1 MIDPVFPAIDTPTLA
16 LARAIIQLTLAGL
29 VIWTGS
35 RDERRAGTRWW
46 AAGLALHGISLLFY
60 LVRYAP
66 LDSLITAANHL
77 TLGLSS
83 ACFLIGFWRFGHR
96 PVQHAL
102 IVLIVAIPAISLLV
116 WEWWMPIARWRILLT
131 ASSQLIFLAALQAVL
146 ASAPRREMAGI
157 YRVLRLCS
165 IGYGLLLFWAYGSLV
180 ELLPTA
186 ARVPPGYHGVLFSV
200 GSMLFLL
207 ALAVGFLALQY
218 AQLACRHAD
227 QARTDWLTGLL
238 NRRGLAQGAEETR
251 ARLPHDATSAV
262 LALDID
268 RFKAIN
274 DRYGHAA
281 GDRVLRVLAWEL
293 TRRAGPDAVVARVG
307 GEEFQVLLP
316 GTDSDRAIRFAEA
329 LREGCSRLEISTKS
343 GTIRPTVSIGVALLT
358 RDQSLDDAAH
368 RADAALY
375 RAKDAGRDR
384 VEIDPAATSV

>member
-1 MIDPVFPAIDTPTLA
+1 MNGAVFPAIDTSTLA

-29 VIWTGS
+29 IIWTGS
-35 RDERRAGTRWW
+35 RQEQRAGTHWW

-77 TLGLSS
+77 TLGVSS
-83 ACFLIGFWRFGHR
+83 ACFLVGFWRFGHR
-96 PVQHAL
+96 PVRYGLVA
-102 IVLIVAIPAISLLV
+102 LIVAIPAVSLLV

-131 ASSQLIFLAALQAVL
+131 ASSQLIFLAVLQAVL

-157 YRVLRLCS
+157 YRVLRACTVA
-165 IGYGLLLFWAYGSLV
+165 YALLLFWAYGSLV
-180 ELLPTA
+180 ELLPNA

-207 ALAVGFLALQY
+207 ALAVGALALQY
-218 AQLACRHAD
+218 AQLACGHAD

-238 NRRGLAQGAEETR
+238 NRRGLAQAADEMR
-251 ARLPHDATSAV
+251 ARRAATSTSAV

-268 RFKAIN
+268 RFKAVN
-274 DRYGHAA
+274 DRHGHAA
-281 GDRVLRVLAWEL
+281 GDRVLRMIAWEL
-293 TRRAGPDAVVARVG
+293 TRRAGPEAVVARVG

-316 GTDSDRAIRFAEA
+316 DTDIGRANRCAES
-329 LREGCSRLEISTKS
+329 LRDACSRLEVHTGSEV
-343 GTIRPTVSIGVALLT
+343 IRPSVSIGVALLG
-358 RDQSLDDAAH
+358 RDEALDDAAR

-375 RAKDAGRDR
+375 RAKTAGRDR
-384 VEIDPAATSV
+384 VEIDPAAQPA

>member
-1 MIDPVFPAIDTPTLA
+1 MIEPVFPAIDTSTLA

-35 RDERRAGTRWW
+35 RGEQRAGTHWW
-46 AAGLALHGISLLFY
+46 AAGLALHGVSLLFY
-60 LVRYAP
+60 LVRYSP

-83 ACFLIGFWRFGHR
+83 ACFLIGFWRFGQR
-96 PVQHAL
+96 PVQQVPV
-102 IVLIVAIPAISLLV
+102 VLIVAIPALSLLI
-116 WEWWMPIARWRILLT
+116 WEWWMPIARWRILMT
-131 ASSQLIFLAALQAVL
+131 ASSQLIFLATLQAVL

-157 YRVLRLCS
+157 YRVLRAS
-165 IGYGLLLFWAYGSLV
+165 TIGYALLLFWAYGSLV

-238 NRRGLAQGAEETR
+238 NRRGLVQSVEEAL
-251 ARLPHDATSAV
+251 ARQSAVGTSAV

-268 RFKAIN
+268 RFKAVN
-274 DRYGHAA
+274 DHHGHAA

-293 TRRAGPDAVVARVG
+293 TRQAGPDAVVARVG

-316 GTDSDRAIRFAEA
+316 DTDLESAMRFAET
-329 LREGCSRLEISTKS
+329 LREACASLEINTPSA
-343 GTIRPTVSIGVALLT
+343 TIRPTVSIGVALLVS
-358 RDQSLDDAAH
+358 DQSLDDAAK

-375 RAKDAGRDR
+375 RAKRAGRDR
-384 VEIDPAATSV
+384 VEIDRVASAV